1 MEVTLRAVGRHGDDV
16 NKGRNKARSVLEQSS
31 LLSHGRWMVARMHS
45 GERPGCEWEQ
55 EGKARGQIQR
65 REEKAPPSTVSVRM
79 EKTNHPD
86 RQARRGLT
94 ERMSESS
101 SGTGKRYSENTARQ
115 TPGAALP
122 LGICSL
128 RA

>member
-55 EGKARGQIQR
+55 EGEARF
-65 REEKAPPSTVSVRM
+65 SF
-79 EKTNHPD
+79 
-86 RQARRGLT
+86 
-94 ERMSESS
+94 
-101 SGTGKRYSENTARQ
+101 
-115 TPGAALP
+115 
-122 LGICSL
+122 
-128 RA
+128 

>member
-1 MEVTLRAVGRHGDDV
+1 MEVTLRAVGGQGDDV

-31 LLSHGRWMVARMHS
+31 LLSHGGWTVGRTCS

-55 EGKARGQIQR
+55 EGEASEQIQR
-65 REEKAPPSTVSVRM
+65 REEEASPSTVSVRV
-79 EKTNHPD
+79 EKSDHPY
-86 RQARRGLT
+86 RQAGRGL
-94 ERMSESS
+94 RQRISESS
-101 SGTGKRYSENTARQ
+101 SGTRKRHSENTARP

-128 RA
+128 RV